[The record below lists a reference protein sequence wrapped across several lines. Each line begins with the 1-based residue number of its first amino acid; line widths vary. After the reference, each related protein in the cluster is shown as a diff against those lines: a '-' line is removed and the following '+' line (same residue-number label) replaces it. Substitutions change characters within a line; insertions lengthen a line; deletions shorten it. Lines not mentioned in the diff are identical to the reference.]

1 MDGHKRNTNIKED
14 HRDRMAGGKKIWRDL
29 VVDEDEEQT
38 SQIVKSE
45 RNIGELGGE
54 EGGEGGGGGS
64 KKDRRKKIKEE

>member
-1 MDGHKRNTNIKED
+1 M
-14 HRDRMAGGKKIWRDL
+14 
-29 VVDEDEEQT
+29 VDEDEEQT